1 MSARR
6 LTPVEENVLALGL
19 NFAVVPRV
27 LPKEEFVQRLEP
39 KLYHMTNNEA
49 SNIRVQI
56 TEVLRRATLPA
67 SNLTKNKKDA
77 LKNLRADK
85 SIHILKAD
93 KGNATVILDRLEHD
107 NKILALLNTSTYKE
121 LKRDPTANIER
132 KICSKLSGFKKADGD
147 EAKIPQEQKNCT
159 DQKPSSSQVPAEL
172 LKSAEETCN
181 RTSTKKLPKEDLLCL
196 EKCIEEFSASNVYTI
211 SASSKEPLNEKIRKS
226 MTANVKSSAYKNLL
240 SPNEDRHSGNDGKF
254 VSDDQQILNFAT
266 EDVWKN
272 TATGIPARL
281 FKTLGKNMKSIG
293 QISCGQIQG
302 TCWLV
307 ADMLVI
313 TNCHVYMSF
322 NKERR
327 DHPDLNLPITV
338 KFDYLHPG
346 QGQQV
351 EVNEERDPQLE
362 SFRFDYKVLRLKED
376 EGLRGRE
383 PLGPLVRSCPLQE
396 GLVIIVGHPA
406 GKEMH
411 QETCVVVRNHS
422 WRQKL
427 QDRKDFKHSQMNND
441 ENSTGVHLT
450 NNDLLRSQSHKFQ
463 EQGCLPYDTSLF
475 SGASG
480 SPVFNLNGNIVAMHT
495 QGYILNTGEE
505 KWSLMEFGVQFNAIC
520 KDMKERYIEPN
531 VVKKLFPDCD
541 LENMDIDN

>member
-1 MSARR
+1 M
-6 LTPVEENVLALGL
+6 
-19 NFAVVPRV
+19 
-27 LPKEEFVQRLEP
+27 
-39 KLYHMTNNEA
+39 
-49 SNIRVQI
+49 
-56 TEVLRRATLPA
+56 
-67 SNLTKNKKDA
+67 
-77 LKNLRADK
+77 
-85 SIHILKAD
+85 
-93 KGNATVILDRLEHD
+93 
-107 NKILALLNTSTYKE
+107 
-121 LKRDPTANIER
+121 
-132 KICSKLSGFKKADGD
+132 
-147 EAKIPQEQKNCT
+147 
-159 DQKPSSSQVPAEL
+159 
-172 LKSAEETCN
+172 
-181 RTSTKKLPKEDLLCL
+181 
-196 EKCIEEFSASNVYTI
+196 EKYIEEFSASNVYTI
-211 SASSKEPLNEKIRKS
+211 SASSKEPLTEKVRKS

-254 VSDDQQILNFAT
+254 VNDDQQIFNFAT
-266 EDVWKN
+266 DDLSKN
-272 TATGIPARL
+272 TATTIPARL
-281 FKTLGKNMKSIG
+281 FETLSKNMKSIG

-322 NKERR
+322 NQERR
-327 DHPDLNLPITV
+327 DHPNLNLPITV

-346 QGQQV
+346 QGEQV
-351 EVNEERDPQLE
+351 EVDEERDPQLE
-362 SFRFDYKVLRLKED
+362 SFPFDYKVLRLKED

-383 PLGPLVRSCPLQE
+383 PLGPIVRSRTLQE

-411 QETCVVVRNHS
+411 EETCVVVRSHS

-427 QDRKDFKHSQMNND
+427 QDRQDFKHSQMN
-441 ENSTGVHLT
+441 STRVHMT
-450 NNDLLRSQSHKFQ
+450 NNDLLRNSQSRKFQ

-495 QGYILNTGEE
+495 QGYTLDIGEE

-520 KDMKERYIEPN
+520 KDMRQRYIEHN

-541 LENMDIDN
+541 LEDMDIDN